1 MQKLNIINRPIWKK
15 NQIRDSKKWWLD
27 KNENIDDYLSDKIS
41 SIIRKLPPYS
51 IYGYPDLNFIYEKL
65 SKIFKV
71 KKENLLICNGS
82 DGGIRTTF
90 DCFVKKSD
98 KVLIPEPTFAMY
110 KVYSNL
116 FKSNLLNFKYSLING
131 KFVFDIKKF
140 LLIIKKKKPK
150 LICLANPDSPSGTIL
165 HVDEIIKIIKVAKKI
180 KCIVLIDEAYYPFS
194 TITLKNKINSFN
206 NLVIVRSLSKSW
218 ALAGL
223 RVGYI
228 MGNKKIIHYISSA
241 KPMYEIGGLQTYIL
255 SKLLQKNYHLNVK
268 KSVRDLNLSKKKFI
282 IFLKKIKGIKYIDTN
297 SNFIHIKLGSNRKK
311 IVSEIKKFAYIR
323 DNQARILKDYSR
335 ITITR
340 FKYLKKIL
348 DIIKKNYE

>member
-1 MQKLNIINRPIWKK
+1 MQKLNIVNRPSWKK
-15 NQIRDSKKWWLD
+15 NQIRDYKKWWLD

-51 IYGYPDLNFIYEKL
+51 IFGYPDLNFIYEKF
-65 SKIFKV
+65 SKIFNV

-82 DGGIRTTF
+82 DGGIRATF

-110 KVYSNL
+110 NVYSNL
-116 FKSNLLNFKYSLING
+116 FKSKLLSFKYSLING
-131 KFVFDIKKF
+131 NFVFDIEKF

-150 LICLANPDSPSGTIL
+150 LICLANPDSPSGTVL
-165 HVDEIIKIIKVAKKI
+165 HVKEIIKIIKAAKKI
-180 KCIVLIDEAYYPFS
+180 RCIVLVDEAYYPFS
-194 TITLKNKINSFN
+194 NITLKNKINSFN

-228 MGNKKIIHYISSA
+228 MSNKKIIHYITSA

-282 IFLKKIKGIKYIDTN
+282 LFLEKIKKIKYIDTN
-297 SNFIHIKLGSNRKK
+297 SNFIHIKLGKNRKK
-311 IVSEIKKFAYIR
+311 IINEIKKFAYIR
-323 DNQARILKDYSR
+323 DNQAKILKDYSR

-348 DIIKKNYE
+348 GIIKKNYE